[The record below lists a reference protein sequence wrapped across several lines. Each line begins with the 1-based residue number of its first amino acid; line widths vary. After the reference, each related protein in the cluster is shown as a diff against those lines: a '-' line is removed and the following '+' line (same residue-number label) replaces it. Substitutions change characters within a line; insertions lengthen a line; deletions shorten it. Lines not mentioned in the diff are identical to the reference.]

1 MHIVPT
7 VISLVQFH
15 IKYQF
20 FAALLRIP
28 TVLLKRFTYLAKT
41 FAYFCNSMDA
51 WEILLCVWRIY
62 NDSFKLRNCA
72 NGHWYSLS
80 MWCENAS
87 LRSPNAVFLH
97 HSVCCS
103 NCLWAY
109 SHRAAVGE
117 ACYDSEGGS
126 WILQGGLKVDEG
138 FSPPCN
144 LLRLFYTPSCS
155 ANIVN
160 WNFPFSKFKQRC
172 LHFSFPI
179 QHRRASPLIINTKQ
193 TTLVSEGLT
202 KVKTR

>member
-103 NCLWAY
+103 NCVWAY

-138 FSPPCN
+138 FSPPVIYWGSSILHLVVQILWTGIFHSRN
-144 LLRLFYTPSCS
+144 LNNVVFISHS
-155 ANIVN
+155 Q
-160 WNFPFSKFKQRC
+160 FSIDVQV
-172 LHFSFPI
+172 P
-179 QHRRASPLIINTKQ
+179 
-193 TTLVSEGLT
+193 
-202 KVKTR
+202 